1 MGTIVD
7 AVARFATPEWRLRD
21 ERARAELAR
30 RIHEFLNAAGGGD
43 TGSRVSTQYLTRF
56 TVSFR
61 TPRGMTGRIQVE
73 TTHRFQLSY
82 RLAGLGQTLET
93 VTFGT
98 LDETCAFLARIGR
111 IPVDPAPKAAQG

>member
-30 RIHEFLNAAGGGD
+30 RIHEFLGATAGDAA
-43 TGSRVSTQYLTRF
+43 SRVSTQYLTRF

-82 RLAGLGQTLET
+82 RLAGLGQTLEA

-98 LDETCAFLARIGR
+98 LEETCAFLARIAR
-111 IPVDPAPKAAQG
+111 IPVDPAPHAAQG